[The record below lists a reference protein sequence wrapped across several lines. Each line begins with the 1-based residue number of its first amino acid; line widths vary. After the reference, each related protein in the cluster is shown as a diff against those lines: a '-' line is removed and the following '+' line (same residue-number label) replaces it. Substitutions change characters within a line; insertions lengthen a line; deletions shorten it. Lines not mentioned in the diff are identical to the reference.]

1 MAKEPTNLQAA
12 LDMLQKPADVG
23 SIKPTP
29 IFGDTFTPE
38 LSRDPVLRKLQQFFR
53 IGKSE
58 INNPLNFAAG
68 AGLITKADKLKYLQ
82 DLFDKLRKAEKLE
95 FDPGSA
101 EDLAEAAKIRQSIPY
116 ASSDEIT
123 KEILDLQG
131 AKKLDVDL
139 LEKLRKEFNL

>member
-1 MAKEPTNLQAA
+1 MANEPTNLQAA

-23 SIKPTP
+23 SIEPTP
-29 IFGDTFTPE
+29 IFDKTFTPE

-68 AGLITKADKLKYLQ
+68 AGLVSKADKLKYLQ

-101 EDLAEAAKIRQSIPY
+101 EDLAEAAKIRRSIPY

>member
-1 MAKEPTNLQAA
+1 MANEPTNLQSAI
-12 LDMLQKPADVG
+12 DMLQNPADVG
-23 SIKPTP
+23 SISP
-29 IFGDTFTPE
+29 IGINDKFTPE

-139 LEKLRKEFNL
+139 LEKLRKEFDL